1 MRKFLSLLLALL
13 LLSGCKGK
21 KLNKTEHREEQKS
34 ERKEV
39 KDSSTHVEKNQKVST
54 FDLQK
59 SQSYE
64 ITLES
69 DKDSAGNAKELVYYR
84 IRDGDS
90 ETIRVQ
96 GGKVTLK
103 TIDNISKSLHQ
114 ADSTLVINNQI
125 SQKSEVK
132 KQETSQSKEVEKQV
146 RGTPIRYIF
155 WILVIGVLVYV
166 AWRLKLFRRKLNR
179 F

>member
-1 MRKFLSLLLALL
+1 MRKIMYLLLVLMLL
-13 LLSGCKGK
+13 GGCRSK
-21 KLNKTEHREEQKS
+21 KSSKTELKEEQKS

-39 KDSSTHVEKNQKVST
+39 KDSTTRVEKSQKVAT
-54 FDLQK
+54 FDFHQ

-96 GGKVTLK
+96 GGKVTLR
-103 TIDNISKSLHQ
+103 TIDNLSKSLRQ
-114 ADSTLVINNQI
+114 VDSTLTIDNKIIEKKEERKHGI
-125 SQKSEVK
+125 SQK
-132 KQETSQSKEVEKQV
+132 KQEEKQV
-146 RGTPIRYIF
+146 EGTHWRSITWVIIISL
-155 WILVIGVLVYV
+155 ILFV
-166 AWRLKLFRRKLNR
+166 AWRMKLF
-179 F
+179 

>member
-1 MRKFLSLLLALL
+1 MRKILYLLLAIFLL
-13 LLSGCKGK
+13 IGCRSK
-21 KLNKTEHREEQKS
+21 KSSRTELKEEQKS
-34 ERKEV
+34 AIKEV
-39 KDSSTHVEKNQKVST
+39 KDSSTHVAKSQKVST
-54 FDLQK
+54 FDLQH

-64 ITLES
+64 LTLES
-69 DKDSAGNAKELVYYR
+69 DRDSMGNAKELVYYR

-103 TIDNISKSLHQ
+103 TIDNLSKSLHE

-132 KQETSQSKEVEKQV
+132 KQETNQSKQVEKQV
-146 RGTPIRYIF
+146 QGTPIRYIF
-155 WILVIGVLVYV
+155 WILVVGVLVYV
-166 AWRLKLFRRKLNR
+166 AWRLKLFR
-179 F
+179 